1 MEKLDGCEQPVTDEE
16 TSAALETAMTTLP
29 PEDLSDFLGLSD
41 IDPEHDSGADLG
53 CIIFNCAVRHGSLIP
68 LKSTDRDH
76 PLWRHMLE
84 VAGPRISPG
93 TGLLLDGHLVLTMDR
108 GVDHPARI
116 VAIGDGAILAALPL
130 SGPGYSVSAAELR
143 ILKQLL
149 CGFNLSGAATQDGV
163 SHETKRTQ
171 FKSLCRKLGVR
182 SQNELTSAA
191 LTRILLN
198 LAAGS
203 PQHASRGDRLFVE
216 LVHEFVPKARTFLLS
231 GLSGTDHRFIDV
243 GPVGGTPVVFLHSQ
257 ILPDLRADDIAALCK
272 HDLRLIIPLR
282 NGAMASSFNRLGID
296 AHLDR
301 ACEGID
307 LARSHF
313 GLQRANILPCISG
326 SAYGLEYARRHPERI
341 RSLAFVGACVKP
353 NTGPATAGRLRAGM
367 FALAARHWS
376 LYSRAIEFYGSR
388 IQRPDKLHKLLLD
401 VYRPCLADLAVIK
414 GEYAPPYGGERVRK
428 LFSSSVESLK
438 HDFYH
443 QARPRWDG
451 FPAGLFPTGFFH
463 GTHDFIHSIGDVR
476 ELAQSYGDAPVH
488 PIYGAGQLLYHRHF
502 EPMLAAYRAFLD
514 QV

>member
-1 MEKLDGCEQPVTDEE
+1 M
-16 TSAALETAMTTLP
+16 
-29 PEDLSDFLGLSD
+29 
-41 IDPEHDSGADLG
+41 
-53 CIIFNCAVRHGSLIP
+53 
-68 LKSTDRDH
+68 
-76 PLWRHMLE
+76 
-84 VAGPRISPG
+84 
-93 TGLLLDGHLVLTMDR
+93 
-108 GVDHPARI
+108 
-116 VAIGDGAILAALPL
+116 
-130 SGPGYSVSAAELR
+130 
-143 ILKQLL
+143 
-149 CGFNLSGAATQDGV
+149 

-198 LAAGS
+198 FASGNS
-203 PQHASRGDRLFVE
+203 HHASRGDRLFVE

-231 GLSGTDHRFIDV
+231 GPSGTDHRFIDV
-243 GPVGGTPVVFLHSQ
+243 GPMGGTPVVFLHSQ
-257 ILPDLRADDIAALCK
+257 ILPDLRADDIGALCR
-272 HDLRLIIPLR
+272 HGLRLIIPLR
-282 NGAMASSFNRLGID
+282 NGAMASSFDRLGID
-296 AHLDR
+296 AHLDH

-313 GLQRANILPCISG
+313 GLQRTDILPCISG

-353 NTGPATAGRLRAGM
+353 NTGSATAGRLRAGM

-376 LYSRAIEFYGSR
+376 LYSRAIEFYGRR
-388 IQRPDKLHKLLLD
+388 IQRPDKLRKLLLN

-443 QARPRWDG
+443 QAHPRWEAL
-451 FPAGLFPTGFFH
+451 PPNLFPTAFFH

-476 ELAQSYGDAPVH
+476 ELAQGYGNAPVH
-488 PIYGAGQLLYHRHF
+488 PIHGAGQLLYHRHF
-502 EPMLAAYRAFLD
+502 EPMLVAYRAFLNQVNEVTSD
-514 QV
+514 QR